1 MHFHLPKPLHGWREF
16 AGEVGIIV
24 LGVLIALGAEQMAE
38 ALHWRAEVRDAK
50 SAIHE
55 DMAQSNRVFA
65 YRVAA
70 HDCVAHRLDRIGQII
85 ERSAQHHGPANVGD
99 VFPDIGNALDKN
111 AWETSRAGQVLQHFD
126 RKSLG
131 LYGIYYLQLDNIG
144 AFVMKENEDWGV
156 LRALRG
162 NPNRLAPPD
171 IAGMR
176 VALMHASF
184 ENDIV
189 ASIALDELGYSKSLG
204 VEVPQA
210 DRNRLAAVCRAL
222 DAN

>member
-1 MHFHLPKPLHGWREF
+1 MHFHVPKPLHGWREF

-24 LGVLIALGAEQMAE
+24 LGVLIALGAEQLVE
-38 ALHWRAEVRDAK
+38 SLHWRAEVRDAK
-50 SAIHE
+50 SAIHQ

-70 HDCVAHRLDRIGQII
+70 HDCVARRLDKIGEII
-85 ERSAQHHGPANVGD
+85 ERSARHQGPANVGD

-144 AFVMKENEDWGV
+144 AFFIKENEDWGV
-156 LRALRG
+156 LRVLRG
-162 NPNRLAPPD
+162 DPNRLAPPD

-184 ENDIV
+184 ENDIIAGI
-189 ASIALDELGYSKSLG
+189 ASDELGYSKALG
-204 VEVPQA
+204 VSVPKA
-210 DRNRLAAVCRAL
+210 DRVRLASVC
-222 DAN
+222 ANF

>member
-24 LGVLIALGAEQMAE
+24 VGVLIALAAEQLVE
-38 ALHWRAEVRDAK
+38 SLHWRAEVRNAK
-50 SAIHE
+50 AALSQ
-55 DMAQSNRVFA
+55 DMAQTNRVFA

-70 HDCVAHRLDRIGQII
+70 HDCVARRLDRIGAII
-85 ERSAQHHGPANVGD
+85 EQSAQHKGPSSVGD
-99 VFPDIGNALDKN
+99 VFPDIGNALADS

-131 LYGIYYLQLDNIG
+131 LYSVYYMQVGNVRY
-144 AFVMKENEDWGV
+144 FVMRENDDWGV
-156 LRALRG
+156 LRVLRG
-162 NPNRLAPPD
+162 NPNRLGPAD

-176 VALMHASF
+176 VALEHASF

-189 ASIALDELGYSKSLG
+189 AGIAADELGYSRALG
-204 VEVPQA
+204 VSVPQA
-210 DRNRLAAVCRAL
+210 DRARLATVCRSL
-222 DAN
+222 